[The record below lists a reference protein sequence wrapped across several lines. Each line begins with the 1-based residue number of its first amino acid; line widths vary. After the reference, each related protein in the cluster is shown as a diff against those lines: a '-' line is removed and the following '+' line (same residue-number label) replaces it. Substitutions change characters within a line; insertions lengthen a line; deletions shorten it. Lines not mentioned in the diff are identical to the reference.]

1 MREGA
6 GGSGRE
12 QAGGAAWHADQP
24 RRTPVLEAIPSRS
37 LLLPPAPSRSLPL
50 LACLVASACA
60 HYTPAPLDPVATA
73 QAYTARRVDAPNVR
87 EWLAAHGST
96 PAAHGW
102 TAADLSLVALY
113 YQPAV
118 DRARAG
124 WLAARAGERTAGARP
139 QPGLES
145 EIGSAT
151 SSDVF
156 QSRWYTSVNAIF
168 TLELGGKRGARLVT
182 ARARTA
188 VAETDLEE
196 TAWRVTR
203 AVRAATVDLA
213 AATERLADAGD
224 GAERVARFADRLR
237 QRYAE
242 GTLSRSELAAIESE
256 EADARAAA
264 AREREAVAGA
274 RVAIAL
280 AAGLPG
286 ESLDSVSI
294 AAEQP
299 PICSTERADSLQ
311 GLALRRRPEV
321 GRALA
326 EYAVAEGDLRM
337 AVADAY
343 PDLSLGPG
351 FVWDQGVDRWSLLLG
366 LPRILLNR
374 NRGPIGEATARRREA
389 AARFAEQQQAV
400 LQEVA
405 GAVVGCRAAQTD
417 VAGADSVRQ
426 ATARQAELARAAYER
441 GELSATALEPLE
453 LAETRALRDLHA
465 ARQRLAT
472 AGLALE
478 TAVGAWPP
486 GEIRWPDP
494 REPVRREQEASR

>member
-1 MREGA
+1 MMA
-6 GGSGRE
+6 
-12 QAGGAAWHADQP
+12 GAAPAY
-24 RRTPVLEAIPSRS
+24 S
-37 LLLPPAPSRSLPL
+37 LMAWL
-50 LACLVASACA
+50 LASGCA

-73 QAYTARRVDAPNVR
+73 QAYGTRRVDAPDLR
-87 EWLAAHGST
+87 DWLAAHGST
-96 PAAHGW
+96 PATHGW

-118 DRARAG
+118 ERARAG
-124 WLAARAGERTAGARP
+124 WLAARAAERTAGARP
-139 QPGLES
+139 PPGLQA

-156 QSRWYTSVNAIF
+156 ESRWYSSVNAIF
-168 TLELGGKRGARLVT
+168 TLELGGKRGARIIG

-196 TAWRVTR
+196 TAWRITR
-203 AVRAATVDLA
+203 AVRAATVDLMA
-213 AATERLADAGD
+213 ASERLADAEG
-224 GAERVARFADRLR
+224 GAQRVALFADRLR
-237 QRYAE
+237 RRYAE
-242 GTLSRSELAAIESE
+242 GTLSRSEVAAIESE

-274 RVAIAL
+274 RVAVAL

-286 ESLDSVSI
+286 EALDSVTI
-294 AAEQP
+294 AGEPPPGCASEQ
-299 PICSTERADSLQ
+299 TDSLQ

-326 EYAVAEGDLRM
+326 EYAVAEGDLRI

-366 LPRILLNR
+366 LPRIVLNR
-374 NRGPIGEATARRREA
+374 NRGPIGEATARRKEA
-389 AARFAEQQQAV
+389 GARFAEQQQAV

-405 GAVVGCRAAQTD
+405 GAVVDCRIALAD

-453 LAETRALRDLHA
+453 LSETRALRDLHA
-465 ARQRLAT
+465 ARQRLAG

-478 TAVGAWPP
+478 TALGAWPP